1 MHVVYISGTSSGIGK
16 GLAEHFLTT
25 DPTCQVIGFARR
37 STWEHERYTHVK
49 ADLAELSDLEKISF
63 SIPEGCTRISL
74 VNNAGVIGD
83 IKRIGKA
90 DDTAIMQL
98 AQLNVGSLMVM
109 TNRFLKDIN
118 NTDVPCTILNIS
130 SGAAKYAIDAWAPY
144 CASKAAVDHFSITVQ
159 HEQEITGG
167 NARLFSV
174 APGIVDTEMQGVIRN
189 SNDSDFS
196 RHADFVAM
204 KNNNELDS
212 PTDVAKKLYRLL
224 TNPTE
229 IDSVLVDVREMD

>member
-16 GLAEHFLTT
+16 GLAEHFLAT

-37 STWEHERYTHVK
+37 STWEHERYNHVTV
-49 ADLAELSDLEKISF
+49 DLAELSDLEKISF
-63 SIPEGCTRISL
+63 SIPKGCTHISL

-90 DDTAIMQL
+90 SDADIMQL

-109 TNRFLKDIN
+109 TNRFLKAIN

-144 CASKAAVDHFSITVQ
+144 CASKAAVDHFSVTVQ

-174 APGIVDTEMQGVIRN
+174 APGIVDTEMQGVIRS
-189 SNDSDFS
+189 SNDADFS

-204 KNNNELDS
+204 KNNGELDS
-212 PTDVAKKLYRLL
+212 PTEVAKKLYRLL
-224 TNPTE
+224 TNPAE
-229 IDSVLVDVREMD
+229 IDSVLVDVREMN